1 MSREPRRD
9 FTAGEKMRRE
19 EKGREGKRG
28 LPEDRRQVVYYM
40 GENRRVG
47 GIGNR
52 NRRNMGWDPLS
63 ERDKLRVLLS

>member
-9 FTAGEKMRRE
+9 FTSGEKMRRE
-19 EKGREGKRG
+19 EKRREGKRG

-40 GENRRVG
+40 GENRRLG
-47 GIGNR
+47 RIGNR
-52 NRRNMGWDPLS
+52 NRRNTAWDPLS